1 MALLLL
7 VYQRGKWALITL
19 STTGQWWESI
29 PDPKC
34 CIDGTRIFTATS
46 FITAKAW
53 AQHQLP
59 SLTECSYDYRCEW
72 YKQTFKIYSRDFPSC
87 PVVKICLPMQ
97 GTWTQSRV
105 GELRSHMP
113 RGNWARMPQWI
124 PSTAKKKRIYS
135 KEKKKRPI
143 LKFSR
148 CNRCGNRGTV
158 HEPSTGTQVE
168 PYHWQVCDLWQIT
181 LPPWASASSSVQWGQ
196 DSLSCDP
203 TGLCCCC

>member
-1 MALLLL
+1 MSPSSSWPPSSSLLLSFSLSIHLFIQHLTQMALLLL

-124 PSTAKKKRIYS
+124 PSTAKKK
-135 KEKKKRPI
+135 KKKGSI
-143 LKFSR
+143 LKKKKKTYFKI
-148 CNRCGNRGTV
+148 
-158 HEPSTGTQVE
+158 Q
-168 PYHWQVCDLWQIT
+168 
-181 LPPWASASSSVQWGQ
+181 
-196 DSLSCDP
+196 
-203 TGLCCCC
+203 